1 MDFGSL
7 RIFLAVAEEGSVS
20 RAAERLH
27 YVQSNVTTR
36 LRRLEEDL
44 DTPLFVRTGRG
55 MVPTSAGRSLQG
67 YARQILRTVE
77 EARLAVSGAVRPQGP
92 LAIGAIDTVAAVH
105 LPRVLARY
113 HQQFPEVSI
122 DLQTGASQ
130 ELVHKV
136 LSYDIEG
143 ALVGGPVANSEIVQ
157 QEVYI
162 EEMVLVTAPGQPAPA
177 AGNFDTIL
185 VFRPG
190 CSCRNRL
197 EQWLREQGLTPLKL
211 MEFGTLDAILGCVGA
226 GMGITMLPRSFVE
239 RGPYGTPLQTHRV
252 GGDFARVP
260 TVFIRRKDM
269 TASPALSALLDLFR
283 DEETTAAANTL

>member
-1 MDFGSL
+1 MDLGSL

-44 DTPLFVRTGRG
+44 GTSLFVRTGRG
-55 MVPTSAGRSLQG
+55 MVPTSAGKSLQG

-77 EARLAVSGAVRPQGP
+77 EARLAVNGSARPQGP
-92 LAIGAIDTVAAVH
+92 LAVGAIDTVAASH

-113 HQQFPEVSI
+113 HRQYPEVDI

-130 ELVHKV
+130 ELVRQV
-136 LSYDIEG
+136 LNYDIEG
-143 ALVGGPVANSEIVQ
+143 ALVGGPIANSEII
-157 QEVYI
+157 QEEIYV
-162 EEMVLVTAPGQPAPA
+162 EEMVLVTAPGEPAPA
-177 AGNFDTIL
+177 AGNFNTIL

-197 EQWLREQGLTPLKL
+197 EQWLREEGLTPIKL

-239 RGPYGTPLQTHRV
+239 RGPFASLVQTHSV
-252 GGDFARVP
+252 AEPFARVP
-260 TVFIRRKDM
+260 TMFVRRKDM
-269 TASPALSALLDLFR
+269 VASPALSALIELFQADR
-283 DEETTAAANTL
+283 NTAVEPA

>member
-44 DTPLFVRTGRG
+44 GTSLFVRTGRG
-55 MVPTSAGRSLQG
+55 MVVTSAGKNLQS

-77 EARLAVSGAVRPQGP
+77 EARLAVSSSAQPQGP

-105 LPRVLARY
+105 LPQVLARY
-113 HQQFPEVSI
+113 HKQYPKVAI
-122 DLQTGASQ
+122 GLQTGASQ
-130 ELVHKV
+130 ELVRQV
-136 LSYDIEG
+136 LNYDIEG
-143 ALVGGPVANSEIVQ
+143 AFVGGSVANCEIVQ
-157 QEVYI
+157 QEVCV

-185 VFRPG
+185 VFRSG

-197 EQWLREQGLTPLKL
+197 EQWLLQAGLAPIKL

-239 RGPYGTPLQTHRV
+239 RGPFATMVRTHQV
-252 GGDFARVP
+252 TESFAQVP
-260 TVFIRRKDM
+260 TMFIRRKDM
-269 TASPALSALLDLFR
+269 SVSPALNALLELFQGER
-283 DEETTAAANTL
+283 ATAQSRA

>member
-1 MDFGSL
+1 MDLGSL

-44 DTPLFVRTGRG
+44 GTSLFVRTGRG
-55 MVPTSAGRSLQG
+55 MVATSAGKRLQG

-77 EARLAVSGAVRPQGP
+77 EARLAVSGAARPQGP

-105 LPRVLARY
+105 LPRILARY
-113 HQQFPEVSI
+113 HRQYPEVSI
-122 DLQTGASQ
+122 DLRTGASQ
-130 ELVHKV
+130 ELVQQV
-136 LSYDIEG
+136 LNYDIEG
-143 ALVGGPVANSEIVQ
+143 ALVGGPVAHSEIVQ
-157 QEVYI
+157 QEICV
-162 EEMVLVTAPGQPAPA
+162 EEMVLVTAPEQPAPT

-197 EQWLREQGLTPLKL
+197 EQWLREEGLTPIKL

-239 RGPYGTPLQTHRV
+239 RTPFSALVQTHRV
-252 GGDFARVP
+252 AEPFARVP
-260 TVFIRRKDM
+260 TVFIRRKDL
-269 TASPALSALLDLFR
+269 TASPALNALLGLFQ
-283 DEETTAAANTL
+283 ENPAAADASV

>member
-1 MDFGSL
+1 MDLGSL

-44 DTPLFVRTGRG
+44 GTSLFVRTGRG
-55 MVPTSAGRSLQG
+55 MVATSAGKNLLG

-77 EARLAVSGAVRPQGP
+77 EARLAVSDSARPRGP

-105 LPRVLARY
+105 LPKVLARY
-113 HQQFPEVSI
+113 HNQYPKVAI
-122 DLQTGASQ
+122 GLQTGASQ
-130 ELVHKV
+130 ELVRQV
-136 LSYDIEG
+136 LNYDIEG
-143 ALVGGPVANSEIVQ
+143 AFVGGPVANSELVQ
-157 QEVYI
+157 LEVCM
-162 EEMVLVTAPGQPAPA
+162 EEMVLVTAPDQPAPS

-197 EQWLREQGLTPLKL
+197 EQWLREEGLTPIKI

-226 GMGITMLPRSFVE
+226 GMGISMLPRSFVE
-239 RGPYGTPLQTHRV
+239 RGSFAALVRTHSV
-252 GGDFARVP
+252 ADPFAFVP
-260 TVFIRRKDM
+260 TLLVRRKDM
-269 TASPALSALLDLFR
+269 VASPALSAFIELFQA
-283 DEETTAAANTL
+283 EQSAAGNSD

>member
-1 MDFGSL
+1 MDLGSL

-44 DTPLFVRTGRG
+44 GTALFIRTGRG
-55 MVPTSAGRSLQG
+55 MVATSAGKSLQG

-77 EARLAVSGAVRPQGP
+77 EARQAVSGAARPQGP

-105 LPRVLARY
+105 LPQVLARY
-113 HQQFPEVSI
+113 HRQYPEVKI

-130 ELVHKV
+130 ELVRQV
-136 LSYDIEG
+136 LNYDIEG

-157 QEVYI
+157 QEVYV
-162 EEMVLVTAPGQPAPA
+162 EEMVLVTAPGEPAPA

-197 EQWLREQGLTPLKL
+197 EQWLREEGLTPIKL

-239 RGPYGTPLQTHRV
+239 RGPFVSLVQVHTV
-252 GGDFARVP
+252 GGPFARVP
-260 TVFIRRKDM
+260 TMFIHRQDL
-269 TASPALSALLDLFR
+269 APSPALSALLELFQPQR
-283 DEETTAAANTL
+283 STVDSPA

>member
-1 MDFGSL
+1 MDLGSL

-44 DTPLFVRTGRG
+44 GTSLFVRTGRG
-55 MVPTSAGRSLQG
+55 MVATSAGKRLQG
-67 YARQILRTVE
+67 YARQILSTVE
-77 EARLAVSGAVRPQGP
+77 EARLAMTGSAHPQGP
-92 LAIGAIDTVAAVH
+92 LSLGAIDTVAAVY
-105 LPRVLARY
+105 LPKVLARY
-113 HQQFPEVSI
+113 HHQYPEVAI
-122 DLQTGASQ
+122 GLQTGASQ
-130 ELVHKV
+130 ELVRQV
-136 LSYDIEG
+136 LNYDIEG
-143 ALVGGPVANSEIVQ
+143 AFVGGPVANSEIVQ
-157 QEVYI
+157 QEICV
-162 EEMVLVTAPGQPAPA
+162 EEMVLVTAPDQPAPA

-197 EQWLREQGLTPLKL
+197 EQWLREVGLTPIKL

-239 RGPYGTPLQTHRV
+239 RGPFASLVKTHSV
-252 GGDFARVP
+252 AEPFAFVP
-260 TVFIRRKDM
+260 TLFIRRKDM
-269 TASPALSALLDLFR
+269 AASPALNALLGLFQ
-283 DEETTAAANTL
+283 EEQTVADALV